1 MSDIRPTERRRRA
14 DLVLI
19 GAVLAVALG
28 WFACSRLVAGPA
40 DTAVVVCQSQDGFYR
55 ADSLDSD
62 VSYTVTTP
70 GTGIGADA
78 DEGANTVR
86 IAGGCVDVTYANCS
100 NQVCADHAPIDEVGE
115 QIVCLPHGVVIEI
128 VEREQDATRL
138 A

>member
-55 ADSLDSD
+55 ADPLDSD

-70 GTGIGADA
+70 GT
-78 DEGANTVR
+78 
-86 IAGGCVDVTYANCS
+86 YANCS
-100 NQVCADHAPIDEVGE
+100 NQVCADHDPIDEVGE
-115 QIVCLPHGVVIEI
+115 QIVCLPHGVVVEI